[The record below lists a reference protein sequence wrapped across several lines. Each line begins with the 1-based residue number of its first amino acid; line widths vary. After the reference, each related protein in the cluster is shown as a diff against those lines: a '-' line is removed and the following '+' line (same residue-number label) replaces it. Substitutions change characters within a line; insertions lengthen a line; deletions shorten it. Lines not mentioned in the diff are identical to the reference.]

1 MKNAERP
8 LSRIAVDM
16 TPFLPG
22 GENGGAKVLTIE
34 LVRHLSKLAPDS
46 HFILL
51 TSNLIHEE
59 TSFLD
64 APNVTR
70 LCVERQKSSSLPSL
84 TPQRRMKIR
93 PQLKEWAS
101 TKLPFPVYRKLKT
114 AYIAFRSRRLFRE
127 NILKD
132 LGVNL
137 LLCPLNIPSYFDPA
151 VPVVSVIYDLQF
163 QVYPQFFD
171 PEDRLTRRINFKE
184 TCRLSKRL
192 VCISE
197 YVRSAVLEQC
207 SILPEK
213 VVSIPI
219 RLFDRLQKPNPD
231 VTKDV
236 LRKHGLAENRFLLY
250 PANFWPHKNH
260 AMLFTAFGMFRS
272 RHPKSDLNLVCTGA
286 PNERMDA
293 LRNAVLRMGLHAHI
307 HLPGF
312 LAEPEFAALMASCRG
327 LIFPSLHEGF
337 GMPILEAMV
346 FGKPVLCSNVTSLPE
361 VGGDAV
367 IYFDPRKPDS
377 IVEALESMDGN
388 PALLGNL
395 VEAGKA
401 RLSTFGN
408 TARMASDYM
417 SVFRE
422 ATGQGCAR

>member
-34 LVRHLSKLAPDS
+34 LVRHLSKLAPDC

-51 TSNLIHEE
+51 TSNPIYEE
-59 TSFLD
+59 ISFLE
-64 APNVTR
+64 ASNVTR
-70 LCVERQKSSSLPSL
+70 HYVEQQSPSGLHSS
-84 TPQRRMKIR
+84 TPQRFGNFRLY
-93 PQLKEWAS
+93 LKEWVS
-101 TKLPFPVYRKLKT
+101 TNLPFPVYRKLKT
-114 AYIAFRSRRLFRE
+114 AYVAFRSRRFFRKH
-127 NILKD
+127 ILKD
-132 LGVNL
+132 LEVDL
-137 LLCPLNIPSYFDPA
+137 LFCPLNIPSYFDPA
-151 VPVVSVIYDLQF
+151 IPVVSVIYDLQF

-171 PEDRLTRRINFKE
+171 PEDRLTREINFKE

-197 YVRSAVLEQC
+197 YVRSTVLEHC

-236 LRKHGLAENRFLLY
+236 LRKHGLVEDSFLLY

-272 RHPKSDLNLVCTGA
+272 RHPKSELKLVCTGA
-286 PNERMDA
+286 PNERMEI
-293 LRNAVLRMGLHAHI
+293 LRNAVRRMGLQPWVHF
-307 HLPGF
+307 PGF
-312 LAEPEFAALMASCRG
+312 LSEAEFAGLMASCRG
-327 LIFPSLHEGF
+327 LVFPSLHEGF
-337 GMPILEAMV
+337 GMPILEAMA

-361 VGGDAV
+361 VGGDAA

-377 IVEALESMDGN
+377 IVKALESMDGN
-388 PALLGNL
+388 PQLLASL
-395 VEAGKA
+395 AERGKQ
-401 RLSTFGN
+401 RLSSFGN
-408 TARMASDYM
+408 AEQMASEYM
-417 SVFRE
+417 SVFRKVKK
-422 ATGQGCAR
+422 